1 MKRIWIFLLTALLL
15 LSLAGCGG
23 KAEEEP
29 VPPEEEESAVEPTEE
44 EKRAARVQE
53 LLDGMTPEEKVGQ
66 LFFLRCP
73 DGPDAVG
80 IVEQYQ
86 VGGVLLFSKD
96 YKDLNGDWLSREDF
110 VNTVSALKNAPR
122 IPAFIGS
129 DEEGGTVTRAS
140 RNPNLFGAK
149 FPSPQEL
156 LKQGGTEELLARSRE
171 YNAALKALGITVNF
185 APVCDVTSGEGQ
197 FMYERSMGKAA
208 EETAELIS
216 ALVPAM
222 QESGMSA
229 MLKHFPGYGDN
240 VDTHTG
246 IAVDERSLAQLRSED
261 FLPFSAGIEA
271 GANFVLVNHN
281 IVKCMDETMPASL
294 SSAVHDILRTELQFE
309 GIILPD
315 DLDMDAVKQY
325 ADGGRVAE
333 LALSAGNDMIL
344 LSDVSQ
350 ITALIEAAKAD
361 AGIEALVSEHCARIL
376 DVKLTTGVIR

>member
-53 LLDGMTPEEKVGQ
+53 LLDGMTLEEKVGQ

-73 DGPDAVG
+73 DGQNAVG

-156 LKQGGTEELLARSRE
+156 LEQGGTEELLARSRE

-333 LALSAGNDMIL
+333 LALLAGNDMIL

-350 ITALIEAAKAD
+350 IEALIGAAKN
-361 AGIEALVSEHCARIL
+361 GSVSESLIDEHCGRIL
-376 DVKLTTGVIR
+376 RVKLQAGVIQ

>member
-156 LKQGGTEELLARSRE
+156 LEQGGTEELLARSRE

-333 LALSAGNDMIL
+333 LALLAGNDMIL

-350 ITALIEAAKAD
+350 IEALIEAAKTSAVV
-361 AGIEALVSEHCARIL
+361 ESLVDEHCERIL
-376 DVKLTTGVIR
+376 TVKLQTGVLQ

>member
-73 DGPDAVG
+73 DGQNAVG

-156 LKQGGTEELLARSRE
+156 LEQGGTETLLARSRE

-333 LALSAGNDMIL
+333 LALLAGNDMIL

-350 ITALIEAAKAD
+350 IEALIEAAKTSAVV
-361 AGIEALVSEHCARIL
+361 ESLVDEHCERIL
-376 DVKLTTGVIR
+376 TVKLQTGVLQ